1 MAKRVRAK
9 KQLGQHFLTD
19 LSIAKATVDAFN
31 EDGKLKNVLEVGA
44 GMGVLTKFITARKD
58 LKLTVIDIDTES
70 IEYLKKEDWINND
83 QLIDGD
89 FLGLDLRNIYGDEP
103 FGILGNFPYNI
114 STQILF
120 KALEYKDQCLE
131 VVGMFQK
138 EVAERI
144 ASREGSK
151 VYGITSILLQAY
163 FDIDYLFTV
172 HEDVFDPQ
180 PKVKSAVIRL
190 KRNNIKKLPCDE
202 KLFKQLVK
210 VSFNQRRKT
219 MRNSLKQFLNDD
231 LKVMELFTRRPES
244 LSVQEFIDLSNLIK
258 SAEPTSIG

>member
-244 LSVQEFIDLSNLIK
+244 LSVQEFIYLTNLIK

>member
-1 MAKRVRAK
+1 
-9 KQLGQHFLTD
+9 
-19 LSIAKATVDAFN
+19 
-31 EDGKLKNVLEVGA
+31 
-44 GMGVLTKFITARKD
+44 MGVLTKFITERKD

-70 IEYLKKEDWINND
+70 IEYLKQEHWINND
-83 QLIDGD
+83 QLIEGD
-89 FLGLDLRNIYGDEP
+89 FLSIDLKTIYGDQP

-144 ASREGSK
+144 ASKEGSK
-151 VYGITSILLQAY
+151 VYGITSILLQAF

-172 HEDVFDPQ
+172 HEDVFNPP

-190 KRNNIKKLPCDE
+190 KRNSVKKLPCDE

-219 MRNSLKQFLNDD
+219 MRNSLKQYLTDE
-231 LKVMELFTRRPES
+231 LKAMELFNKRPEQ
-244 LSVQEFIDLSNLIK
+244 LSVQQFIELTNLIE
-258 SAEPTSIG
+258 STQ

>member
-31 EDGKLKNVLEVGA
+31 VGGKLKNVLEVGA
-44 GMGVLTKFITARKD
+44 GMGVLTKFITERKD

-70 IEYLKKEDWINND
+70 IEYLKQEHWINND
-83 QLIDGD
+83 QLIEGD
-89 FLGLDLRNIYGDEP
+89 FLSIDLKTIYGDQP

-144 ASREGSK
+144 ASKEGSK
-151 VYGITSILLQAY
+151 VYGITSILLQAF

-172 HEDVFDPQ
+172 HEDVFDPP

-190 KRNNIKKLPCDE
+190 KRNNVKKLPCDE

-219 MRNSLKQFLNDD
+219 MRNSLKQYLTDE
-231 LKVMELFTRRPES
+231 LKAMELFNKRPEQ
-244 LSVQEFIDLSNLIK
+244 LSVQQFIELTNLIE
-258 SAEPTSIG
+258 STQ

>member
-31 EDGKLKNVLEVGA
+31 IDGKLKNVLEVGA
-44 GMGVLTKFITARKD
+44 GMGVLTKFITERKD

-70 IEYLKKEDWINND
+70 IEYLKQEHWINND
-83 QLIDGD
+83 QLIEGD
-89 FLGLDLRNIYGDEP
+89 FLSIDLKTIYGDQP

-144 ASREGSK
+144 ASKEGSK
-151 VYGITSILLQAY
+151 VYGITSILLQAF

-172 HEDVFDPQ
+172 HEDVFNPP

-190 KRNNIKKLPCDE
+190 KRNSVKKLPCDE

-219 MRNSLKQFLNDD
+219 MRNSLKQYLTDE
-231 LKVMELFTRRPES
+231 LKAMELFNKRPEQ
-244 LSVQEFIDLSNLIK
+244 LSVQQFIELTNLIE
-258 SAEPTSIG
+258 STQ

>member
-31 EDGKLKNVLEVGA
+31 VDGKLKNVLEVGA
-44 GMGVLTKFITARKD
+44 GMGVLTKFITERKD

-70 IEYLKKEDWINND
+70 IEYLKQEHWINND
-83 QLIDGD
+83 QLIEGD
-89 FLGLDLRNIYGDEP
+89 FLSIDLKTIYGDQP

-144 ASREGSK
+144 ASKEGSK
-151 VYGITSILLQAY
+151 VYGITSILLQAF

-172 HEDVFDPQ
+172 HEDVFDPP

-190 KRNNIKKLPCDE
+190 KRNSVKKLPCDE

-219 MRNSLKQFLNDD
+219 MRNSLKQYLTDE
-231 LKVMELFTRRPES
+231 LKAMELFNKRPEQ
-244 LSVQEFIDLSNLIK
+244 LSVQQFIELTNLIE
-258 SAEPTSIG
+258 STQ

>member
-31 EDGKLKNVLEVGA
+31 VDGKLKNVLEVGA
-44 GMGVLTKFITARKD
+44 GMGVLTKFITERKD

-70 IEYLKKEDWINND
+70 IEYLKQEHWINND
-83 QLIDGD
+83 QLIEGD
-89 FLGLDLRNIYGDEP
+89 FLSIDLKTIYGDQP

-144 ASREGSK
+144 ASKEGSK
-151 VYGITSILLQAY
+151 VYGITSILLQAF

-172 HEDVFDPQ
+172 HEDVFNPP

-190 KRNNIKKLPCDE
+190 KRNSVKKLPCDE

-219 MRNSLKQFLNDD
+219 MRNSLKQYLTDE
-231 LKVMELFTRRPES
+231 LKAMELFNKRPEQ
-244 LSVQEFIDLSNLIK
+244 LSVQQFIELTNLIE
-258 SAEPTSIG
+258 STQ

>member
-31 EDGKLKNVLEVGA
+31 VDGKLKNVLEVGA
-44 GMGVLTKFITARKD
+44 GMGVLTKFITERKD

-70 IEYLKKEDWINND
+70 IEYLKQEHWINND
-83 QLIDGD
+83 QLIEGD
-89 FLGLDLRNIYGDEP
+89 FLSIDLKTDYGDQP

-144 ASREGSK
+144 ASKEGSK
-151 VYGITSILLQAY
+151 VYGITSILLQAF

-172 HEDVFDPQ
+172 HEDVFDPP

-190 KRNNIKKLPCDE
+190 KRNSVKKLPCDE

-219 MRNSLKQFLNDD
+219 MRNSLKQYLTDE
-231 LKVMELFTRRPES
+231 LKAMELFNKRPEQ
-244 LSVQEFIDLSNLIK
+244 LSVQQFIELTNLIE
-258 SAEPTSIG
+258 STQ